1 MNSSRIAVIAASVC
15 SIAWAAKA
23 VAIGLAGG
31 LDKSPAEGPL
41 FLAGFVSSLVAVV
54 ALAISLTRARPVWAR
69 ALAGVGAVVGLVAL
83 IAPTDWL
90 VHAILPGDHWVVS
103 EAGLWLCAAVLL
115 AVTLRHD
122 RRPLRRD
129 PAPRVPVTA

>member
-1 MNSSRIAVIAASVC
+1 MNSSRIAVIAATTC

-41 FLAGFVSSLVAVV
+41 FFAGLVSCLVAVT
-54 ALAISLTRARPVWAR
+54 ALTVGSTRHRPGWAR
-69 ALAGVGAVVGLVAL
+69 ALAGVGAVVGLVAVV
-83 IAPTDWL
+83 AATDRL

-103 EAGLWLCAAVLL
+103 EAGLWLNAALLL

-122 RRPLRRD
+122 RRSLRRD